1 MSTPKPNASPG
12 QVHYVHR
19 LSYTALERLVG
30 AFVLGAL
37 LLLVVL
43 FVYSKEAKTMF
54 AEKFTLIAYMRNAQS
69 LTADTKVLVSG
80 IEVGEVS
87 ELDLG
92 SDNLIRVE
100 IEILERFHGLVREDS
115 RASLSK
121 LSMIGKATLEISA
134 GSTELPLIPDG
145 GIINVDEPLSIDAI
159 MADVLPALKNAQLM
173 LARVNELA
181 QAVDPHEVERT
192 VRGISTTVANVEKMS
207 TMMAQGKGGIGQM
220 VADPAVEQDLAAT
233 IKSLART
240 LDQTEQRMRELGPV
254 LKDMQAVSAEARAA
268 SKNLPQL
275 IEESHRLVAQMN
287 TTVSSVNYEMQQLP
301 DLVLK
306 TRQLMEQTDRTLRA
320 LQSTWPISQSVA
332 QPPDRDLVEPR
343 ASDD

>member
-1 MSTPKPNASPG
+1 MSNPNPTAG
-12 QVHYVHR
+12 NVHYVHR

-30 AFVLGAL
+30 AFVLTAL
-37 LLLVVL
+37 LLLIVL
-43 FVYSKEAKTMF
+43 FVYSREAKTMF

-69 LTADTKVLVSG
+69 ITTDTKVLVSG
-80 IEVGEVS
+80 IEVGEVNQI
-87 ELDLG
+87 DLG
-92 SDNLIRVE
+92 SDNLIRMELEV
-100 IEILERFHGLVREDS
+100 LERFHGLVREDS

-121 LSMIGKATLEISA
+121 LSMIGKATIEISA
-134 GSTELPLIPDG
+134 GTTELSLIPDG

-159 MADVLPALKNAQLM
+159 MADVLPALKNAQLT
-173 LARVNELA
+173 LARVNQLA
-181 QAVDPHEVERT
+181 QAIDPRDVERT
-192 VRGISTTVANVEKMS
+192 VRGITTTVANVEKIT
-207 TMMAQGKGGIGQM
+207 TMMAQGKGGVGQM
-220 VADPAVEQDLAAT
+220 VADPTVEKDLAAT
-233 IKSLART
+233 IKSLAGT

-275 IEESHRLVAQMN
+275 IEETHRLVAQMN
-287 TTVSSVNYEMQQLP
+287 TTVGSVNYEMQQLP

-320 LQSTWPISQSVA
+320 LQSTWPISQSVP

-343 ASDD
+343 PSND

>member
-1 MSTPKPNASPG
+1 MSAPNPDKR

-19 LSYTALERLVG
+19 LSYSTLERVVG
-30 AFVLGAL
+30 AFVLTAL
-37 LLLVVL
+37 LLLIVL
-43 FVYSKEAKTMF
+43 FVYSREAKTMF

-69 LTADTKVLVSG
+69 ITTDTKVLVSG
-80 IEVGEVS
+80 IEVGEVKS
-87 ELDLG
+87 IDLG

-100 IEILERFHGLVREDS
+100 IEVLERFHGLVREDS

-121 LSMIGKATLEISA
+121 LSMIGKATIEVSA

-159 MADVLPALKNAQLM
+159 MADVLPALKNAQLT
-173 LARVNELA
+173 LERVNQLA
-181 QAVDPHEVERT
+181 QAIDPRDVERT
-192 VRGISTTVANVEKMS
+192 VRGITTTVANVEKMT
-207 TMMAQGKGGIGQM
+207 TMMAAGKGGLGQM
-220 VADPAVEQDLAAT
+220 VADTAVEQDLAAT
-233 IKSLART
+233 IRALART
-240 LDQTEQRMRELGPV
+240 LEQTEQRMRELGPV
-254 LKDMQAVSAEARAA
+254 LSDMQAVSAEARAA

-275 IEESHRLVAQMN
+275 IDETHRLVAQMN

-343 ASDD
+343 AADD